1 MTRPDITFAVSNVA
15 KYCSKPTKE
24 HWIAVKRIMRYL
36 KGTHNLGL
44 TYKKSDSNSCVGFS
58 DSDWAG
64 DLDDRKSTSGYI
76 FQVGGTAIS
85 WKSRKQSCVALSTAE
100 AEYIALS
107 LAAQEAIWLRQ
118 LNTDLQ
124 GKQPEPTILY
134 EDNQAAICLSKNP
147 QCHGRSKHI
156 DIRYHF
162 IREHVNNR
170 NIELKYCPT
179 NNMIVDMLTKGL
191 GKETFEK
198 LRTLAGLS
206 TQSSF
211 K

>member
-1 MTRPDITFAVSNVA
+1 MRTKLCVLLRYLIILFTAIQCSFVGFEQYFATPICVGSKLTKATDDDELVDESLHQSAVGSLQYLSTMTRTDITFAVSNVA

-64 DLDDRKSTSGYI
+64 DLDDSKSTSGYI

-124 GKQPEPTILY
+124 ENPKHTPVSYTHLTLPTK
-134 EDNQAAICLSKNP
+134 A
-147 QCHGRSKHI
+147 
-156 DIRYHF
+156 
-162 IREHVNNR
+162 
-170 NIELKYCPT
+170 
-179 NNMIVDMLTKGL
+179 
-191 GKETFEK
+191 
-198 LRTLAGLS
+198 
-206 TQSSF
+206 
-211 K
+211 